1 VSIITTAFTKC
12 RQYVQAHKIISGIVI
27 VVLLGGGYYWYRI
40 ANTTT
45 TVTKY
50 VVENATLGS
59 VVASVSGTGQVQAG
73 TTIGVTAKVSE
84 EVTSIPVKVG
94 QRVATGQLL
103 LQLDPTNEQRAV
115 ASAKLSLQSAQLAV
129 EQLSQVTTS
138 TLLSDQSSVRQD
150 QTSLTT
156 ASTTLVQDY
165 GTGFNNLGGV
175 FVNLQTVM
183 TGLQNFVTGSDISKT
198 QNDPDA
204 YVGLMPDY
212 LQTGVVPYKNQ
223 IQAAYTAAA
232 AAYQQNLTDY
242 HTASLSSSQQSLDTL
257 FNETENTANT
267 VATAVKASKDF
278 LTYVVNSYPA
288 SSSTKPLPAITTT
301 LQNNFDTYTN
311 TITSVASTVQGTV
324 TGITSDRNNIVNAQ
338 SSLTQ
343 AQENLSELTS
353 GPTDTQSLSAQI
365 NMQSAQNSLTTAQQ
379 NLGYTSVRAPIGGV
393 VSAISA
399 TVGETPGSSA
409 VTIVGDGQV
418 AQVTLNEI
426 DAAKVSTGDPAT
438 LTFDAISGLSLA
450 GTVVEVDPVGTVSQ
464 GVVSYGVQIGFSQPA
479 DTSSSLLVK
488 PGMSVTANIVTQ
500 ADQNVVA
507 VPNAAIVTSGG
518 SSYILEPSTP
528 VSAADLA
535 SSASGGM
542 VLPATTQ
549 VPVVTGLVSD
559 TMTEI
564 SSGVNA
570 GDQIIVQ
577 SIKST
582 TATKTTTA
590 SAGSTSALQ
599 LLGGAGG
606 AARTGGGSGGFT
618 RGAAIP

>member
-1 VSIITTAFTKC
+1 
-12 RQYVQAHKIISGIVI
+12 
-27 VVLLGGGYYWYRI
+27 
-40 ANTTT
+40 
-45 TVTKY
+45 
-50 VVENATLGS
+50 
-59 VVASVSGTGQVQAG
+59 
-73 TTIGVTAKVSE
+73 
-84 EVTSIPVKVG
+84 
-94 QRVATGQLL
+94 
-103 LQLDPTNEQRAV
+103 
-115 ASAKLSLQSAQLAV
+115 
-129 EQLSQVTTS
+129 
-138 TLLSDQSSVRQD
+138 
-150 QTSLTT
+150 
-156 ASTTLVQDY
+156 
-165 GTGFNNLGGV
+165 
-175 FVNLQTVM
+175 
-183 TGLQNFVTGSDISKT
+183 
-198 QNDPDA
+198 
-204 YVGLMPDY
+204 
-212 LQTGVVPYKNQ
+212 
-223 IQAAYTAAA
+223 
-232 AAYQQNLTDY
+232 
-242 HTASLSSSQQSLDTL
+242 
-257 FNETENTANT
+257 
-267 VATAVKASKDF
+267 
-278 LTYVVNSYPA
+278 
-288 SSSTKPLPAITTT
+288 
-301 LQNNFDTYTN
+301 
-311 TITSVASTVQGTV
+311 VQGTV

>member
-1 VSIITTAFTKC
+1 MNIITGAFSKC
-12 RQYVQAHKIISGIVI
+12 KHYVRAHKIISGLIVI
-27 VVLLGGGYYWYRI
+27 VLLGGGYYWYSA
-40 ANTTT
+40 ANTAP

-50 VVENATLGS
+50 VVQNATLGS

-94 QRVATGQLL
+94 QRVAAGQVL
-103 LQLDPTNEQRAV
+103 LQLDSTNEQRAV
-115 ASAKLSLQSAQLAV
+115 ASAQLSLQSAQLAMD
-129 EQLSQVTTS
+129 QLTQVTTS
-138 TLLSDQSSVRQD
+138 TLLSDQNAVRQD
-150 QTSLTT
+150 QTSLAT

-183 TGLQNFVTGSDISKT
+183 SGLQDFVTGNDINKT

-212 LQTGVVPYKNQ
+212 LQTGVMPYKNQ
-223 IQAAYTAAA
+223 IQGAYTAAA

-242 HTASLSSSQQSLDTL
+242 HAASLASSQQSFDAL

-267 VATAVKASKDF
+267 VGAAVKASKDF

-301 LQNNFDTYTN
+301 LQNNFNTYTN
-311 TITSVASTVQGTV
+311 TIASVASTMQETV

-338 SSLTQ
+338 SSLEQ

-353 GPTDTQSLSAQI
+353 GPTDTQALSAQI
-365 NMQSAQNSLTTAQQ
+365 NLQSAQNALTTAQQ

-399 TVGETPGSSA
+399 IIGETPGSSA

-426 DAAKVSTGDPAT
+426 DAAKVSVGDPAT

-479 DTSSSLLVK
+479 NTSSSLLVK

-500 ADQNVVA
+500 ANQNVIA
-507 VPNAAIVTSGG
+507 VPNAAIVTAGG

-528 VSAADLA
+528 ISAAELA
-535 SSASGGM
+535 SSASGGI
-542 VLPATTQ
+542 VIPVTKEI
-549 VPVVTGLVSD
+549 PVVIGLTND

-564 SSGVNA
+564 SSGVSA

-577 SIKST
+577 TIKST
-582 TATKTTTA
+582 TAAKTTTA
-590 SAGSTSALQ
+590 STGGTSALQ
-599 LLGGAGG
+599 LLGGTGG
-606 AARTGGGSGGFT
+606 AARTGGGGGGFT
-618 RGAAIP
+618 RGG

>member
-1 VSIITTAFTKC
+1 MSILVKWK
-12 RQYVQAHKIISGIVI
+12 QYVRTHKIISGLIV
-27 VVLLGGGYYWYRI
+27 VVLLGGGYYWYSV
-40 ANTTT
+40 ANTAP

-50 VVENATLGS
+50 VVENATEGS

-84 EVTSIPVKVG
+84 EVTSIPVTVG
-94 QRVATGQLL
+94 DHVAAGQLL
-103 LQLDPTNEQRAV
+103 LRLDPTNEQRAV
-115 ASAKLSLQSAQLAV
+115 ASAQLSLQSAQLAV

-138 TLLSDQSSVRQD
+138 TLLSDQNAVRQD
-150 QTSLTT
+150 QAGLVT

-165 GTGFNNLGGV
+165 STGFNGLGGV

-183 TGLQNFVTGSDISKT
+183 AGLQDFVTGNDINKT

-212 LQTGVVPYKNQ
+212 LQTGVTPYKNQ
-223 IQAAYTAAA
+223 IQGAYTAAA

-242 HTASLSSSQQSLDTL
+242 HAASLTSSQQSLDAL
-257 FNETENTANT
+257 FTETENTANT
-267 VATAVKASKDF
+267 VGAAVKASKDF

-288 SSSTKPLPAITTT
+288 SSSTKPLPSITTT
-301 LQNNFDTYTN
+301 LQNNFNTYTD
-311 TITSVASTVQGTV
+311 TISSAASTVQGTI
-324 TGITSDRNNIVNAQ
+324 TGITGDRNSITNAQ
-338 SSLTQ
+338 SSFVQ

-365 NMQSAQNSLTTAQQ
+365 NLQSAQNSLTTAQQ

-399 TVGETPGSSA
+399 IVGETPGSSA
-409 VTIVGDGQV
+409 VTIVGDGEV

-500 ADQNVVA
+500 ADQNVIA
-507 VPNAAIVTSGG
+507 VPNAAVVTSGG
-518 SSYILEPSTP
+518 SSYILEPATP
-528 VSAADLA
+528 VSAAELA
-535 SSASGGM
+535 SSASGGI
-542 VLPATTQ
+542 LIPTTKD
-549 VPVVTGLVSD
+549 VPVVTGLTND

-564 SSGVNA
+564 ASGVKA
-570 GDQIIVQ
+570 GDQIIIQ
-577 SIKST
+577 TIKST
-582 TATKTTTA
+582 AATKTATA
-590 SAGSTSALQ
+590 STGGTSALQ
-599 LLGGAGG
+599 LLGGTGGG
-606 AARTGGGSGGFT
+606 AARTGGGGGGFT
-618 RGAAIP
+618 RGAAVP

>member
-1 VSIITTAFTKC
+1 MSIFVKWK
-12 RQYVQAHKIISGIVI
+12 QYVRTHKIISGLIV
-27 VVLLGGGYYWYRI
+27 VVLLGGGYYWYSV
-40 ANTTT
+40 ANTAP

-50 VVENATLGS
+50 VVENATEGS

-84 EVTSIPVKVG
+84 EVTSIPVTVG
-94 QRVATGQLL
+94 EHVTADQVLL
-103 LQLDPTNEQRAV
+103 RLDPTNEQRAV
-115 ASAKLSLQSAQLAV
+115 ASAQLSLQSAQLAV

-138 TLLSDQSSVRQD
+138 TLLSDQNAVRQD
-150 QTSLTT
+150 QAGLVT

-165 GTGFNNLGGV
+165 STGFNGLGGV

-183 TGLQNFVTGSDISKT
+183 AGLQDFVTGNDINKT

-212 LQTGVVPYKNQ
+212 LQTGVTPYKNQ
-223 IQAAYTAAA
+223 IQGAYTAAA

-242 HTASLSSSQQSLDTL
+242 HAASLTSSQQSLDAL
-257 FNETENTANT
+257 FTETENTANT
-267 VATAVKASKDF
+267 VGAAVKASKDF

-288 SSSTKPLPAITTT
+288 SSSTKPLPSITTT
-301 LQNNFDTYTN
+301 LQNNFNTYTD
-311 TITSVASTVQGTV
+311 TISSAASTVQGTI
-324 TGITSDRNNIVNAQ
+324 TGITGDRNSITNAQ
-338 SSLTQ
+338 SSFVQ

-365 NMQSAQNSLTTAQQ
+365 NLQSAQNSLTTAQQ

-399 TVGETPGSSA
+399 IVGETPGSSA
-409 VTIVGDGQV
+409 VTIVGDGEV

-500 ADQNVVA
+500 ADQNVIA
-507 VPNAAIVTSGG
+507 VPNAAVVTSGG
-518 SSYILEPSTP
+518 SSYILEPATP
-528 VSAADLA
+528 VSAAELA
-535 SSASGGM
+535 SSASGGI
-542 VLPATTQ
+542 LIPTTKD
-549 VPVVTGLVSD
+549 VPVVTGLTND

-564 SSGVNA
+564 ASGVKA
-570 GDQIIVQ
+570 GDQIIIQ
-577 SIKST
+577 TIKST
-582 TATKTTTA
+582 AATKTATA
-590 SAGSTSALQ
+590 STGGTSALQ
-599 LLGGAGG
+599 LLGGTGGG
-606 AARTGGGSGGFT
+606 AARTGGGGGGFT
-618 RGAAIP
+618 RGAAVP

>member
-1 VSIITTAFTKC
+1 MSIVTGAFAKC
-12 RQYVQAHKIISGIVI
+12 KQYVRAHKIISGLVV
-27 VVLLGGGYYWYRI
+27 VVLLGGGYYWYSV
-40 ANTTT
+40 ANTAP
-45 TVTKY
+45 TVSKY

-84 EVTSIPVKVG
+84 EVTSIPVHVGERVAVG
-94 QRVATGQLL
+94 QVL

-115 ASAKLSLQSAQLAV
+115 ASAQLSLQSAQLAV

-138 TLLSDQSSVRQD
+138 TLLSDQNAVRQD
-150 QTSLTT
+150 QTSLAT

-183 TGLQNFVTGSDISKT
+183 AGLQDFVTGNDINKT
-198 QNDPDA
+198 QDDPDA

-212 LQTGVVPYKNQ
+212 LQAGVIPYKNQ
-223 IQAAYTAAA
+223 IQGTYTAAA
-232 AAYQQNLTDY
+232 AAYQQNLIDY
-242 HTASLSSSQQSLDTL
+242 HAASLGSSQQSLDAL
-257 FNETENTANT
+257 FAETENTANT
-267 VATAVKASKDF
+267 VGAAVKASKDF

-288 SSSTKPLPAITTT
+288 SSSTKPLPSITTT

-311 TITSVASTVQGTV
+311 TIASVASTVQGTA
-324 TGITSDRNNIVNAQ
+324 TGITSDRNSIVNAQ
-338 SSLTQ
+338 SSFTQ

-365 NMQSAQNSLTTAQQ
+365 NLQSAQNSLTTAQQ

-399 TVGETPGSSA
+399 IIGETPGSSA

-464 GVVSYGVQIGFSQPA
+464 GVVSYGVQVSFSQPA
-479 DTSSSLLVK
+479 DTSSSLQVK

-500 ADQNVVA
+500 ADQNVIA
-507 VPNAAIVTSGG
+507 VPNAAIVTAAG

-528 VSAADLA
+528 VSVTDLA
-535 SSASGGM
+535 SSANGGIII
-542 VLPATTQ
+542 PATKD
-549 VPVVTGLVSD
+549 VPVVTGLTSD

-564 SSGVNA
+564 ASGVSA

-577 SIKST
+577 TIKST
-582 TATKTTTA
+582 TAAKTTTA
-590 SAGSTSALQ
+590 STGGTSALQ
-599 LLGGAGG
+599 LLGGTGG
-606 AARTGGGSGGFT
+606 AARTAGGGAGFT

>member
-1 VSIITTAFTKC
+1 MSTIANIFTNSK
-12 RQYVQAHKIISGIVI
+12 QYVRTHKIISGIV
-27 VVLLGGGYYWYRI
+27 VVALLGGGYYWYAA
-40 ANTTT
+40 ANTAPA
-45 TVTKY
+45 VTKY

-73 TTIGVTAKVSE
+73 TTIGVT

-94 QRVATGQLL
+94 QRVAAGQVL

-115 ASAKLSLQSAQLAV
+115 NSAQLSLQSAQLAMD
-129 EQLSQVTTS
+129 QLTQVTTS
-138 TLLSDQSSVRQD
+138 TLLSDQNAVRQD
-150 QTSLTT
+150 ETSLTT

-165 GTGFNNLGGV
+165 ATGFNNLGGV

-183 TGLQNFVTGSDISKT
+183 SGVQDFVTGNDINKT
-198 QNDPDA
+198 QDDPDA

-212 LQTGVVPYKNQ
+212 LQAGVIPYKNQ

-242 HTASLSSSQQSLDTL
+242 HAASLTSSQQSLDAL
-257 FNETENTANT
+257 FAETENTANT
-267 VATAVKASKDF
+267 VGAAVKASKDF

-288 SSSTKPLPAITTT
+288 SSSTKPLPTITNT

-311 TITSVASTVQGTV
+311 TIASVASTVQGTA
-324 TGITSDRNNIVNAQ
+324 TGIIGDRNSITNAQ
-338 SSLTQ
+338 SSLAQ

-365 NMQSAQNSLTTAQQ
+365 NLQSAQNALTTAQQ

-393 VSAISA
+393 VSAIGA
-399 TVGETPGSSA
+399 IVGETPGSSA

-464 GVVSYGVQIGFSQPA
+464 GVVSYGVQVGFSQPA
-479 DTSSSLLVK
+479 NTSSSLQVK
-488 PGMSVTANIVTQ
+488 PGMSVTANMVTQ
-500 ADQNVVA
+500 ADQNVIA
-507 VPNAAIVTSGG
+507 VPNAAIVTAGG

-528 VSAADLA
+528 VSATELA
-535 SSASGGM
+535 TSASGGI
-542 VLPATTQ
+542 VIPATKN
-549 VPVVTGLVSD
+549 VPVTVGLTSD
-559 TMTEI
+559 TMSEI
-564 SSGVNA
+564 TSGVSA
-570 GDQIIVQ
+570 GDQIIIQ
-577 SIKST
+577 TIKST
-582 TATKTTTA
+582 TAAKTTTA
-590 SAGSTSALQ
+590 STGGTSALQ
-599 LLGGAGG
+599 LLGGTGG
-606 AARTGGGSGGFT
+606 AARTGGTGGGGFT
-618 RGAAIP
+618 RGG

>member
-1 VSIITTAFTKC
+1 MSIFVKWK
-12 RQYVQAHKIISGIVI
+12 QYVRTHKIISGLIV
-27 VVLLGGGYYWYRI
+27 VVLLGGGYYWYSV
-40 ANTTT
+40 ANTAP

-50 VVENATLGS
+50 VVENATEGS

-84 EVTSIPVKVG
+84 EVTSIPVTVG
-94 QRVATGQLL
+94 DHVAAGQLL
-103 LQLDPTNEQRAV
+103 LRLDPTNEQRAV
-115 ASAKLSLQSAQLAV
+115 ASAQLSLQSAQLAV

-138 TLLSDQSSVRQD
+138 TLLSDQNAVRQD
-150 QTSLTT
+150 QAGLVT

-165 GTGFNNLGGV
+165 STGFNGLGGV

-183 TGLQNFVTGSDISKT
+183 AGLQDFVTGNDINKT

-212 LQTGVVPYKNQ
+212 LQTGVTPYKNQ
-223 IQAAYTAAA
+223 IQGAYTAAA

-242 HTASLSSSQQSLDTL
+242 HAASLTSSQQSLDAL
-257 FNETENTANT
+257 FTETENTANT
-267 VATAVKASKDF
+267 VGAAVKASKDF

-288 SSSTKPLPAITTT
+288 SSSTKPLPSITTT
-301 LQNNFDTYTN
+301 LQNNFNTYTD
-311 TITSVASTVQGTV
+311 TISSAASTVQGTI
-324 TGITSDRNNIVNAQ
+324 TGITGDRNSITNAQ
-338 SSLTQ
+338 SSFVQ

-365 NMQSAQNSLTTAQQ
+365 NLQSAQNSLTTAQQ

-399 TVGETPGSSA
+399 IVGETPGSSA
-409 VTIVGDGQV
+409 VTIVGDGEV

-500 ADQNVVA
+500 ADQNVIA
-507 VPNAAIVTSGG
+507 VPNAAVVTSGG
-518 SSYILEPSTP
+518 SSYILEPATP
-528 VSAADLA
+528 VSAAELA
-535 SSASGGM
+535 SSASGGI
-542 VLPATTQ
+542 LIPTTKD
-549 VPVVTGLVSD
+549 VPVVTGLTND

-564 SSGVNA
+564 ASGVKA
-570 GDQIIVQ
+570 GDQIIIQ
-577 SIKST
+577 TIKST
-582 TATKTTTA
+582 AATKTATA
-590 SAGSTSALQ
+590 STGGTSALQ
-599 LLGGAGG
+599 LLGGTGGG
-606 AARTGGGSGGFT
+606 AARTGGGGGGFT
-618 RGAAIP
+618 RGAAVP